1 MNINIFSKK
10 RKNNLL
16 SMGCQVCSNKSEIK
30 LYNLPLYENNSTRN
44 LNYLFLL
51 NQKSNDKKPTSD
63 SRISSNQ
70 IISTFNILKTEDI
83 NYLETMR
90 ESMFKEI
97 NLIRLNPQIIEKKI
111 NKYYPFITTKQ
122 KDSFIQV
129 DKNNRIKL
137 NKGYNAFESCKNI
150 ISKKRPLTP
159 LNLRN
164 ELTFPFP
171 ELSNKYLIDS
181 QYNEYIK
188 ESYLTTTLQSLK
200 EHLFEK
206 NIEIVNFHYDIMNS
220 NTELSVILQ
229 IVDDTNS
236 LLQRRNNIF
245 NKSSQYIGIN
255 IGKIDNGLYCYYLL
269 FGKDIVKT

>member
-1 MNINIFSKK
+1 
-10 RKNNLL
+10 
-16 SMGCQVCSNKSEIK
+16 MGCQVCSNKLEIK
-30 LYNLPLYENNSTRN
+30 IDNLPLYENISKRN
-44 LNYLFLL
+44 LNYLFSL
-51 NQKSNDKKPTSD
+51 NQKSINKGLKLNDKKPTSD
-63 SRISSNQ
+63 SAVSSNQ
-70 IISTFNILKTEDI
+70 IISTINILKTEDI

-206 NIEIVNFHYDIMNS
+206 DIEIVNFHYDIMNS

-236 LLQRRNNIF
+236 MFHRRNNIF
-245 NKSSQYIGIN
+245 NKNSQYIGIN

-269 FGKDIVKT
+269 FGKDIVKI